1 MPSTPPPA
9 GFAPACKKGLRR
21 GPFCAMLSTESSDMR
36 TTHIRLSTV
45 LALGFAWCALP
56 VHAQSVHAQ
65 WLAPGAGYDAGAA
78 GATTLGAGWSVLNAQ
93 TEAEQN
99 TQLDYTVTADTD
111 GQDTYLDFANGA
123 LASSE
128 TLYLALGISQNAN
141 DTTQTPVVMSPLG
154 AGLFRIDTV
163 TAKVRFEQ
171 SAAAP
176 KLDDLRALYT
186 DYEFQGQPNAA
197 VAAKAALYLGTDD
210 RFYVARARPDETGS
224 SERVVFDWCRTEVD
238 YASLGGGAVNVRFEF
253 CTFRL
258 TGTEGDVP
266 TRAYRIWVSNPA
278 DPTTEVC
285 LTKGLGFPWLSNPD
299 DGYVFDF
306 STLGTGDWFYA
317 IDSAAIAAGQGAAD
331 TSLEAI
337 NALDK
342 LNQLAFSAS
351 GGGFYSAQIEQSK
364 ATSIDSLNL
373 ENYDTGDFAAY
384 LSNDA
389 GKTLVQE
396 WALEYG
402 VTLTDYLQPNGAR
415 LMAANASGGLDKTA
429 EAFND
434 FLLYVDPESG
444 VEHRL
449 CVTGIVPAEDG
460 TTVTL
465 SVRAPEGADLRLA
478 LSKAGEL
485 CVTRAETLD
494 GLSGAKP
501 EPLSGSISFDG
512 DTATVVLDNATPKP
526 FMKVTLRPKT
536 L

>member
-1 MPSTPPPA
+1 
-9 GFAPACKKGLRR
+9 
-21 GPFCAMLSTESSDMR
+21 MLSTESSDMR

-56 VHAQSVHAQ
+56 VHAQ

-78 GATTLGAGWSVLNAQ
+78 GATTLRAGWSVLNAQ

-99 TQLDYTVTADTD
+99 TPLDYTVTADTD

-123 LASSE
+123 LASTK
-128 TLYLALGISQNAN
+128 TLYLALGISQNAA
-141 DTTQTPVVMSPLG
+141 DATQLPIAMTPVA
-154 AGLFRIDTV
+154 AGQFRIDTV

-176 KLDDLRALYT
+176 ELDDLRALYT
-186 DYEFQGQPNAA
+186 DYKQQGQPNAA
-197 VAAKAALYLGTDD
+197 VAAKAALYLGTDNH
-210 RFYVARARPDETGS
+210 FYVARARPDETGT
-224 SERVVFDWCRTEVD
+224 SEQVVFDWCRTEVD
-238 YASLGGGAVNVRFEF
+238 YANLGGGAVNVRFEF

-258 TGTEGDVP
+258 TESGMDVP
-266 TRAYRIWVSNPA
+266 TRAYRIRVSNPTDSA
-278 DPTTEVC
+278 SEVC
-285 LTKGLGFPWLSNPD
+285 LTKGLGFPWLSNPN

-317 IDSAAIAAGQGAAD
+317 IDSASIAAGQGAID
-331 TSLEAI
+331 TPLDVR
-337 NALDK
+337 NALDS

-351 GGGFYSAQIEQSK
+351 GGGFYSAQIAQTE

-373 ENYDTGDFAAY
+373 ENYDTGDFATY

-402 VTLTDYLQPNGAR
+402 VTLTDY

-449 CVTGIVPAEDG
+449 RVTGIVPAEDG

-485 CVTRAETLD
+485 CVTRAETLN

>member
-1 MPSTPPPA
+1 
-9 GFAPACKKGLRR
+9 
-21 GPFCAMLSTESSDMR
+21 MR

-56 VHAQSVHAQ
+56 VHAQ
-65 WLAPGAGYDAGAA
+65 WLAPGAGYDAGDA
-78 GATTLGAGWSVLNAQ
+78 GATTLVAGWSVLNAQ

-99 TQLDYTVTADTD
+99 TPLVYTFTADTD

-364 ATSIDSLNL
+364 ATSVNSLNL
-373 ENYDTGDFAAY
+373 ENYDTGDFATY

-402 VTLTDYLQPNGAR
+402 VTLTDYLNPAGVR
-415 LMAANASGGLDKTA
+415 LMAANAAGGLDKTA

-449 CVTGIVPAEDG
+449 RVTGIVPAEDG

-465 SVRAPEGADLRLA
+465 SVRAPEGADLRRA

-485 CVTRAETLD
+485 CVTRAETLE
-494 GLSGAKP
+494 GLATAKP
-501 EPLSGSISFDG
+501 ESLTDWLDFSGG
-512 DTATVVLDNATPKP
+512 TATVTLTSDTPKP

>member
-9 GFAPACKKGLRR
+9 GSAPACKKGLRR

-56 VHAQSVHAQ
+56 VHAQ
-65 WLAPGAGYDAGAA
+65 WLAPGAGYDAGDA
-78 GATTLGAGWSVLNAQ
+78 GATTLRAGWSVLNAQ

-99 TQLDYTVTADTD
+99 TRLDYTVTADTD

-123 LASSE
+123 LASTK
-128 TLYLALGISQNAN
+128 TLYLALGISQNAA
-141 DTTQTPVVMSPLG
+141 DTAQQPVEMSPLG
-154 AGLFRIDTV
+154 AGLFRIDNV

-176 KLDDLRALYT
+176 ELDDLRALYT
-186 DYEFQGQPNAA
+186 DYKQQGQPNAA
-197 VAAKAALYLGTDD
+197 VAAKAALYLGTDNH
-210 RFYVARARPDETGS
+210 FYVARARPDETGT
-224 SERVVFDWCRTEVD
+224 SEQVVFDWCRTEVD
-238 YASLGGGAVNVRFEF
+238 YANLGGGAVNVRFEF

-258 TGTEGDVP
+258 TESGVDVP
-266 TRAYRIWVSNPA
+266 TRAYRIWVSNPT
-278 DPTTEVC
+278 DPASEVC

-317 IDSAAIAAGQGAAD
+317 IDSASIAAGQGAID
-331 TSLEAI
+331 TPLDVR
-337 NALDK
+337 NALDS

-351 GGGFYSAQIEQSK
+351 GGGFYSAQIAQTE

-373 ENYDTGDFAAY
+373 ENYDTGDFATY

-402 VTLTDYLQPNGAR
+402 VTLTDY

-449 CVTGIVPAEDG
+449 RVTGIVPAEDG

-526 FMKVTLRPKT
+526 FMKVTLRPKP

>member
-1 MPSTPPPA
+1 
-9 GFAPACKKGLRR
+9 
-21 GPFCAMLSTESSDMR
+21 MR

-56 VHAQSVHAQ
+56 VHAQ

-123 LASSE
+123 LASTK
-128 TLYLALGISQNAN
+128 TLYLALGISQNAA
-141 DTTQTPVVMSPLG
+141 DTAQQPVVMSPLG
-154 AGLFRIDTV
+154 AGLFRIDNV

-176 KLDDLRALYT
+176 ELDDLRALYT
-186 DYEFQGQPNAA
+186 DYKQQGQPNAA
-197 VAAKAALYLGTDD
+197 VAAKAALYLGTDNH
-210 RFYVARARPDETGS
+210 FYVARARPDETGT
-224 SERVVFDWCRTEVD
+224 SEQVVFDWCRTEVD
-238 YASLGGGAVNVRFEF
+238 YADLGGGAVNVRFQF

-258 TGTEGDVP
+258 TEPGEDVP
-266 TRAYRIWVSNPA
+266 TRAYRILVSNPA
-278 DPTTEVC
+278 DPTSEVC
-285 LTKGLGFPWLSNPD
+285 LTKGLGFPWLSNPN

-317 IDSAAIAAGQGAAD
+317 IDSASIAAGQGALD
-331 TSLEAI
+331 TSVEAVY
-337 NALDK
+337 ALDK

-351 GGGFYSAQIEQSK
+351 GGGFYSAQIAQTE

-384 LSNDA
+384 LRNDA

-415 LMAANASGGLDKTA
+415 LMAANQRLPPLRRPRVRRGAPPLRYRYRSGRGRQGRHPLRARPRGGRPPPRPVQGRRALRHPRRDPRRPVRRQAGAALGLD
-429 EAFND
+429 
-434 FLLYVDPESG
+434 LLRRR
-444 VEHRL
+444 HRH
-449 CVTGIVPAEDG
+449 
-460 TTVTL
+460 
-465 SVRAPEGADLRLA
+465 RGARQ
-478 LSKAGEL
+478 
-485 CVTRAETLD
+485 RHPETLHEGHPPAQD
-494 GLSGAKP
+494 PLRVGLMDAGGAARALLLAP
-501 EPLSGSISFDG
+501 HTPFC
-512 DTATVVLDNATPKP
+512 DTVWERNPSCEASPAPSAP
-526 FMKVTLRPKT
+526 A
-536 L
+536 

>member
-9 GFAPACKKGLRR
+9 GSAPACKKGLRR

-56 VHAQSVHAQ
+56 VHAQ

-78 GATTLGAGWSVLNAQ
+78 GATTLGTEWSVLNAK

-99 TQLDYTVTADTD
+99 TPLVYTVTADED
-111 GQDTYLDFANGA
+111 GADNYLDFAGGA
-123 LASSE
+123 LAGSE
-128 TLYLALGISQNAN
+128 TLYLALGISQNAA
-141 DTTQTPVVMSPLG
+141 DATQLPIAMTPVA
-154 AGLFRIDTV
+154 AGQFRIDTV

-176 KLDDLRALYT
+176 ELDDLRALYT
-186 DYEFQGQPNAA
+186 SYAQQGQPNAA
-197 VAAKAALYLGTDD
+197 VAAKAALYVDTDN
-210 RFYVARARPDETGS
+210 RFCVARARPDETGS
-224 SERVVFDWCRTEVD
+224 SERVIFDWCQTEVD

-258 TGTEGDVP
+258 TESGVDVP

-278 DPTTEVC
+278 DPTAEVC
-285 LTKGLGFPWLSNPD
+285 LTSGLGFPWLSDPAN
-299 DGYVFDF
+299 GYVFNF

-317 IDSAAIAAGQGAAD
+317 IDSASMQGD
-331 TSLEAI
+331 IGTSVEAI

-351 GGGFYSAQIEQSK
+351 GGGFYSAQIAQTE
-364 ATSIDSLNL
+364 ATSINSLNL
-373 ENYDTGDFAAY
+373 ADYNTGDFATY
-384 LSNDA
+384 LRNDA

-402 VTLTDYLQPNGAR
+402 VTLTDYFQSTGLR

-434 FLLYVDPESG
+434 FLLYVDPKSG

-449 CVTGIVPAEDG
+449 RVTGIVPAEDG

-465 SVRAPEGADLRLA
+465 SVRAPEGADLSLA

-494 GLSGAKP
+494 GLSGAEP
-501 EPLSGSISFDG
+501 EPLSGSLTFDG

-526 FMKVTLRPKT
+526 FMKVTLRPKP

>member
-1 MPSTPPPA
+1 M
-9 GFAPACKKGLRR
+9 
-21 GPFCAMLSTESSDMR
+21 
-36 TTHIRLSTV
+36 
-45 LALGFAWCALP
+45 
-56 VHAQSVHAQ
+56 
-65 WLAPGAGYDAGAA
+65 
-78 GATTLGAGWSVLNAQ
+78 
-93 TEAEQN
+93 
-99 TQLDYTVTADTD
+99 
-111 GQDTYLDFANGA
+111 
-123 LASSE
+123 
-128 TLYLALGISQNAN
+128 
-141 DTTQTPVVMSPLG
+141 
-154 AGLFRIDTV
+154 
-163 TAKVRFEQ
+163 
-171 SAAAP
+171 
-176 KLDDLRALYT
+176 
-186 DYEFQGQPNAA
+186 
-197 VAAKAALYLGTDD
+197 
-210 RFYVARARPDETGS
+210 
-224 SERVVFDWCRTEVD
+224 
-238 YASLGGGAVNVRFEF
+238 
-253 CTFRL
+253 
-258 TGTEGDVP
+258 DVP
-266 TRAYRIWVSNPA
+266 TRAYRIWVSNPT
-278 DPTTEVC
+278 DPASKVC

-317 IDSAAIAAGQGAAD
+317 IDSASIAAGQGAID
-331 TSLEAI
+331 TPLDVR
-337 NALDK
+337 NALDS

-351 GGGFYSAQIEQSK
+351 GGGFYSAQIAQTE

-373 ENYDTGDFAAY
+373 ENYDTGDFATY

-402 VTLTDYLQPNGAR
+402 VTLTDY

-449 CVTGIVPAEDG
+449 RVTGIVPAEDG

>member
-1 MPSTPPPA
+1 
-9 GFAPACKKGLRR
+9 
-21 GPFCAMLSTESSDMR
+21 MLSTESSDMR
-36 TTHIRLSTV
+36 TTHIRLSMV

-56 VHAQSVHAQ
+56 VHAQ

-78 GATTLGAGWSVLNAQ
+78 GPTTLRAGWSVLNAQ

-99 TQLDYTVTADTD
+99 TRLDYTVTADTD

-123 LASSE
+123 LASTK
-128 TLYLALGISQNAN
+128 TLYLALGISQNAA
-141 DTTQTPVVMSPLG
+141 DTAQQPVEMSPLG
-154 AGLFRIDTV
+154 AGLFRIDNV

-176 KLDDLRALYT
+176 ELDDLRALYT
-186 DYEFQGQPNAA
+186 DYKQQGQPNAA
-197 VAAKAALYLGTDD
+197 VAAKAALYLGTDNH
-210 RFYVARARPDETGS
+210 FYVARARPDETGT
-224 SERVVFDWCRTEVD
+224 SEQVVFDWCRTEVD
-238 YASLGGGAVNVRFEF
+238 YANLGGGAVNVRFEF

-258 TGTEGDVP
+258 TESGMDVP
-266 TRAYRIWVSNPA
+266 TRAYRIWVSNPT
-278 DPTTEVC
+278 DPASEVC

-317 IDSAAIAAGQGAAD
+317 IDSASIAAGQGAID
-331 TSLEAI
+331 TPLDVR
-337 NALDK
+337 NALDS

-351 GGGFYSAQIEQSK
+351 GGGFYSAQIAQTE

-373 ENYDTGDFAAY
+373 ENYDTGDFATY

-396 WALEYG
+396 WAL
-402 VTLTDYLQPNGAR
+402 D
-415 LMAANASGGLDKTA
+415 
-429 EAFND
+429 D

-449 CVTGIVPAEDG
+449 RVTGIVPAEDG

>member
-9 GFAPACKKGLRR
+9 GSAPACKKGLRR

-56 VHAQSVHAQ
+56 VHAQ

-78 GATTLGAGWSVLNAQ
+78 GATTLGTEWSVLNAK

-99 TQLDYTVTADTD
+99 TPLVYTVTADED
-111 GQDTYLDFANGA
+111 GADNYLDFAGGA
-123 LASSE
+123 LAGSE
-128 TLYLALGISQNAN
+128 TLYLALGISQNAA
-141 DTTQTPVVMSPLG
+141 DATQLPIAMTPVA
-154 AGLFRIDTV
+154 AGQFRIDTV

-176 KLDDLRALYT
+176 ELDDLRALYT
-186 DYEFQGQPNAA
+186 SYAQQGQPNAA
-197 VAAKAALYLGTDD
+197 VAAKAALYVDTDN
-210 RFYVARARPDETGS
+210 RFCVARARPDETGS
-224 SERVVFDWCRTEVD
+224 SERVIFDWCQTEVD

-258 TGTEGDVP
+258 TESGVDVP

-278 DPTTEVC
+278 NPTAEVC
-285 LTKGLGFPWLSNPD
+285 LTSGLGFPWLSDPD
-299 DGYVFDF
+299 NGYVFDF
-306 STLGTGDWFYA
+306 STLGTGDWLYA
-317 IDSAAIAAGQGAAD
+317 IDSASIAAGQSVAD
-331 TSLEAI
+331 TSVEAI

-351 GGGFYSAQIEQSK
+351 GGGFYSAQIAQST
-364 ATSIDSLNL
+364 ASSIDSLDLDAYN
-373 ENYDTGDFAAY
+373 TGDFAAY

-415 LMAANASGGLDKTA
+415 LMAANASDGVDKTA

-449 CVTGIVPAEDG
+449 RVTGIVPAEDG

-494 GLSGAKP
+494 GLSGAEP
-501 EPLSGSISFDG
+501 EPLSGSLTFDG

-526 FMKVTLRPKT
+526 FMKVTLRPKP

>member
-1 MPSTPPPA
+1 
-9 GFAPACKKGLRR
+9 
-21 GPFCAMLSTESSDMR
+21 MLSTESSDMR
-36 TTHIRLSTV
+36 TTHIRLSMV

-56 VHAQSVHAQ
+56 VHAQ

-78 GATTLGAGWSVLNAQ
+78 GPTTLRAGWSVLNAQ

-99 TQLDYTVTADTD
+99 TRLDYTVTADTD

-123 LASSE
+123 LASTK
-128 TLYLALGISQNAN
+128 TLYLALGISQNAA
-141 DTTQTPVVMSPLG
+141 DTAQQPVEMSPLG
-154 AGLFRIDTV
+154 AGLFRIDNV

-176 KLDDLRALYT
+176 ELDDLRALYT
-186 DYEFQGQPNAA
+186 DYKQQGQPNAA
-197 VAAKAALYLGTDD
+197 VAAKAALYLGTDNH
-210 RFYVARARPDETGS
+210 FYVARARPDETGT
-224 SERVVFDWCRTEVD
+224 SEQVVFDWCRTEVD
-238 YASLGGGAVNVRFEF
+238 YANLGGGAVNVRFEF

-258 TGTEGDVP
+258 TESGMDVP
-266 TRAYRIWVSNPA
+266 TRAYRIWVSNPTDSA
-278 DPTTEVC
+278 SEVC

-317 IDSAAIAAGQGAAD
+317 IDSASIAAGQGAID
-331 TSLEAI
+331 TPLDVR
-337 NALDK
+337 NALDS

-351 GGGFYSAQIEQSK
+351 GGGFYSAQIAQTE

-373 ENYDTGDFAAY
+373 ENYDTGDFATY

-402 VTLTDYLQPNGAR
+402 VTLTDY

-449 CVTGIVPAEDG
+449 RVTGIVPAEDG

-485 CVTRAETLD
+485 CVTRAETLN
-494 GLSGAKP
+494 GLSGAEP
-501 EPLSGSISFDG
+501 EPLSGSLTFDG

-526 FMKVTLRPKT
+526 FMKVTLRPKP

>member
-1 MPSTPPPA
+1 
-9 GFAPACKKGLRR
+9 
-21 GPFCAMLSTESSDMR
+21 MR

-56 VHAQSVHAQ
+56 VHAQ

-78 GATTLGAGWSVLNAQ
+78 GATTLRAGWSVLNAQ

-99 TQLDYTVTADTD
+99 TPLDYTVTADTD

-123 LASSE
+123 LASTK
-128 TLYLALGISQNAN
+128 TLYLALGISQNAA
-141 DTTQTPVVMSPLG
+141 DATQLPIAMTPVA
-154 AGLFRIDTV
+154 AGQFRIDNV

-176 KLDDLRALYT
+176 ELDDLRALYT
-186 DYEFQGQPNAA
+186 DYKQQGQPNAA
-197 VAAKAALYLGTDD
+197 VAAKAALYLGTDNH
-210 RFYVARARPDETGS
+210 FYVARARPDETGT
-224 SERVVFDWCRTEVD
+224 SEQVVFDWCRTEVD
-238 YASLGGGAVNVRFEF
+238 YANLGGGAVNVRFEF

-258 TGTEGDVP
+258 TESGMDVP
-266 TRAYRIWVSNPA
+266 TRAYRIWVSNPT
-278 DPTTEVC
+278 DPASEVC

-317 IDSAAIAAGQGAAD
+317 IDSASIAAGQGAID
-331 TSLEAI
+331 TPLDVR
-337 NALDK
+337 NALDS

-351 GGGFYSAQIEQSK
+351 GGGFYSAQIAQTE

-373 ENYDTGDFAAY
+373 ENYDTGDFATY

-402 VTLTDYLQPNGAR
+402 VTLTDY

-449 CVTGIVPAEDG
+449 RVTGIVPAEDG

-494 GLSGAKP
+494 GLSGAEP
-501 EPLSGSISFDG
+501 EPLSGSLTFDG

-526 FMKVTLRPKT
+526 FMKVTLRPKP